1 MSSRN
6 VLDQGMV
13 CAPQPYAV
21 DAGTDIL
28 RQGGNAVDAAL
39 AAALVQGVIDP
50 HMCGPGGYVL
60 VTLKRPDDDAPV
72 VLDAPAL
79 AGALTRPDLW
89 EDRYLR
95 PNPMGWGYFLR
106 GNVNDTGYT
115 SICTPGSIKG
125 MQAMQEQWGTLPW
138 PDLFPPALEMAVE
151 GHRIMA
157 RTASVWQR
165 TPESPEEI
173 SPLDHIRRNAEASR
187 LYLKDDGGPWRVN
200 DWFRNPDYGQTLEH
214 LAHAGAEDFYAGELA
229 QRMISDLAAHGAYVT
244 GEDFQSYRLPEVK
257 PVCGEFG
264 GYSIT
269 TAPAPHGGATLV
281 AILNIMETFRD
292 EPGLEPSSPRYLYLL
307 GMAMKAAFADR
318 NPHMADLRFADVPVD
333 WMISPERAR
342 YWHDVIA
349 AGEPIRVAFVPEG
362 SRDTT
367 HVTTVDRTGLCVALT
382 HSLGSSS
389 GVITPGLGFMYNNS
403 MINFHPLPGHPNS
416 IAPGKGRTTGMAPA
430 IISQGNQPIL
440 ALGAPGSTRIITSVA
455 QVILNVL
462 LWNMDVATA
471 VHAPRIDCQGDE
483 ILLQARIPRRTCEA
497 IAAWHPVRRIAYSH
511 GGMALVHAI
520 AIDPATGRVT
530 GGADTGTDGM
540 AVGVR

>member
-1 MSSRN
+1 MSAPR

-50 HMCGPGGYVL
+50 HMCGLGGYLL
-60 VTLKRPDDDAPV
+60 VTLQCPGDAAPV

-79 AGALTRPDLW
+79 AGSLTRPDMW

-106 GNVNDTGYT
+106 DHVNDAGYT
-115 SICTPGSIKG
+115 AICTPGSIRG

-138 PDLFPPALEMAVE
+138 PELFPHAIEMAVE
-151 GHRIMA
+151 GHRVMA

-165 TPESPEEI
+165 TPECPEEMT
-173 SPLDHIRRNAEASR
+173 PLDCIRQNAEASR
-187 LYLKDDGGPWRVN
+187 LYLKADGGPWRVN
-200 DWFRNPDYGQTLEH
+200 DWFRNPDYGQTLAH
-214 LAHAGAEDFYAGELA
+214 LAAAGADDFYAGELG
-229 QRMISDLAAHGAYVT
+229 QRMTADLARHGAYVT
-244 GEDFQSYRLPEVK
+244 AEDFRNYRLPAVV
-257 PVCGEFG
+257 PVCGTFD

-269 TAPAPHGGATLV
+269 TAPVPHGGATLV
-281 AILNIMETFRD
+281 AILNIMATFRD
-292 EPGLEPSSPRYLYLL
+292 EPGLEPNSPRYLYLL

-318 NPHMADLRFADVPVD
+318 NPHMADPHFAEVPVD
-333 WMISPERAR
+333 WMTSLDRAR
-342 YWHDVIA
+342 HWHDVIM
-349 AGEPIRVAFVPEG
+349 AGDPIRVSFVPEG
-362 SRDTT
+362 PRDTT
-367 HVTTVDRTGLCVALT
+367 HVTVVDRTGMCVALT

-403 MINFHPLPGHPNS
+403 MVNFHPLAGHPNS
-416 IAPGKGRTTGMAPA
+416 MAPGKGRTTGMAPT
-430 IISQGNQPIL
+430 IVSRGSQPVL

-462 LWNMDVATA
+462 MWNMDVATA

-497 IAAWHPVRRIAYSH
+497 IAAWHPVRRLAYSH
-511 GGMALVHAI
+511 GGLALVHAI
-520 AIDPATGRVT
+520 AVDPATGQVT

-540 AVGVR
+540 AVGV

>member
-1 MSSRN
+1 MSFQHN
-6 VLDQGMV
+6 LDQGMV

-28 RQGGNAVDAAL
+28 QQGGNAVDAAL
-39 AAALVQGVIDP
+39 VAAFVQGVIDP
-50 HMCGPGGYVL
+50 HMCGPGGYLL
-60 VTLKRPDDDAPV
+60 VTMKRPEDDHPF

-79 AGALTRPDLW
+79 AGVLTSPDMW

-106 GNVNDTGYT
+106 DHVNDVGYT

-125 MQAMQEQWGTLPW
+125 MQTMQEQWGTLPW
-138 PDLFPPALEMAVE
+138 QDLFPHAIEMAVE
-151 GHRIMA
+151 GHRVLA

-165 TPESPEEI
+165 VAECPEELV
-173 SPLDHIRRNAEASR
+173 PMDYIRRNAEASR
-187 LYLKDDGGPWRVN
+187 LYLKDDGSPPRVN
-200 DWFRNPDYGQTLEH
+200 DWFRNPDQGKTLEH
-214 LAHAGAEDFYAGELA
+214 LAQAGANDFYTGELA
-229 QRMISDLAAHGAYVT
+229 QRMTTDLARHGAYVT
-244 GEDFQSYRLPEVK
+244 AEDFRNYTLPEVE
-257 PVCGEFG
+257 PTCGRFG
-264 GYSIT
+264 EYSIT

-318 NPHMADLRFADVPVD
+318 NPHMADLRHEDVPID
-333 WMISPERAR
+333 WMISRERAQ
-342 YWHDVIA
+342 YWHDVIE
-349 AGEPIRVAFVPEG
+349 AGDPIHVSFVPEG

-367 HVTTVDRTGLCVALT
+367 HVTTVDRTGMCVAFT

-403 MINFHPLPGHPNS
+403 MVNFHPLPGHPNS
-416 IAPGKGRTTGMAPA
+416 IAAGKGRTTGMAPT
-430 IISQGNQPIL
+430 IVSRGDQPVL
-440 ALGAPGSTRIITSVA
+440 VLGAPGSTRIITSVA

-462 LWNMDVATA
+462 LWQMDVATA

-483 ILLQARIPRRTCEA
+483 IQLQARIPRRTCEA
-497 IAAWHPVRRIAYSH
+497 IAAWHPVKRIGFSH

-520 AIDPATGRVT
+520 ALDPKTGRVT
-530 GGADTGTDGM
+530 GGADSGTDGM
-540 AVGVR
+540 AVGVP